1 MSNFY
6 RSLSTAPKR
15 HAKTAVIALAL
26 GSAIVAVQWMD
37 PEPKTPKTRV
47 AAEKGLKDYYKDYFS
62 IGVAVNVRNT
72 GGGDETEL
80 IKKEFNSITPENDM
94 KMISVHPSENVW
106 NWTNADKIVDFA
118 VKNGIKIRGH
128 NLLWHTQVGAWMFKD
143 SITGETVSKEVLLK
157 RLKTH
162 ITTVVN
168 RYKGKIYAWDVVNEA
183 IDDNPDVFMRNTQ
196 WYKIAG
202 DDFIPAAFEYAHA
215 ADPKVELYYNDYNES
230 NPSKRDKIYKLV
242 KSLLDKKVPIH
253 GVGLQCHW
261 RMETPTT
268 TEIRDAFAKYASLG
282 LKLQVTELDI
292 TVRTRRPAGQA
303 PDTAAAYSAEMAEK
317 QAQRYKEVFQIF
329 RDYKKQLNNVTFWN
343 VSDRGSWLDGRDGGL
358 AGGAQATLN
367 AGGNRPAGAPPA
379 GGPPAG
385 TPGAGGPPAGAPGA
399 GGPPAGNRPPGAGPG
414 GFGQGGQRRNVV
426 KAYPLLFGVN
436 LERKPA
442 YFAVTDFKK

>member
-1 MSNFY
+1 MSNLY
-6 RSLSTAPKR
+6 RSLSAVKKR
-15 HAKTAVIALAL
+15 HAKNAVVALAL
-26 GSAIVAVQWMD
+26 GSAVVAVQWVD
-37 PEPKTPKTRV
+37 PKPV
-47 AAEKGLKDYYKDYFS
+47 AKQDSSISAFLAEKGLKDYYKDYFS

-72 GGGDETEL
+72 SGGDETEL

-94 KMISVHPSENVW
+94 KMVSVHPSEHVW

-143 SITGETVSKEVLLK
+143 SLTGQNVSKEVLLA

-183 IDDNPDVFMRNTQ
+183 IDDKEDVFMRNSL
-196 WYKIAG
+196 WYQIAG
-202 DDFIPAAFEYAHA
+202 DDFIPAAFTYAHE
-215 ADPKVELYYNDYNES
+215 ADPKVDLYYNDYNES

-242 KSLLDKKVPIH
+242 KSLLDKKIPIT
-253 GVGLQCHW
+253 GIGLQCHW
-261 RMETPTT
+261 KVETPS
-268 TEIRDAFAKYASLG
+268 TEDIRAAFAKYSSLG
-282 LKLQVTELDI
+282 LKLQVTELDV
-292 TVRTRRPAGQA
+292 TVRRPTKAGET
-303 PDTAAAYSAEMAEK
+303 PDTIAAYTPEMSARQTA
-317 QAQRYKEVFQIF
+317 RYKEIFEIF
-329 RDYKKQLNNVTFWN
+329 RENKKYLNNVTFWN
-343 VSDRGSWLDGRDGGL
+343 VADRGSWLDGRNSL
-358 AGGAQATLN
+358 AGGAAATQGAPGQGQGARPQGAPP
-367 AGGNRPAGAPPA
+367 AGGPAAGAPPA

-385 TPGAGGPPAGAPGA
+385 GPPRGFGGP
-399 GGPPAGNRPPGAGPG
+399 RL
-414 GFGQGGQRRNVV
+414 

>member
-1 MSNFY
+1 MSNLY
-6 RSLSTAPKR
+6 RSLSAVKKR
-15 HAKTAVIALAL
+15 HAKNAVVALAL
-26 GSAIVAVQWMD
+26 GSAVVAVQWVD
-37 PEPKTPKTRV
+37 PKPVVKQDNSV
-47 AAEKGLKDYYKDYFS
+47 SAFLAEKGLKDYYKDYFS

-72 GGGDETEL
+72 SGGDETEL

-94 KMISVHPSENVW
+94 KMVSVHPSENVW

-143 SITGETVSKEVLLK
+143 SITGQNVSKEVLLK

-183 IDDNPDVFMRNTQ
+183 IDDNPDVFMRNSL
-196 WYKIAG
+196 WYQIAG
-202 DDFIPAAFEYAHA
+202 DDFIPAAFQYAHE
-215 ADPKVELYYNDYNES
+215 ADPKVDLYYNDYNES

-242 KSLLDKKVPIH
+242 KGLLDKKVPIT
-253 GVGLQCHW
+253 GIGLQGHW
-261 RMETPTT
+261 RLETPTT
-268 TEIRDAFAKYASLG
+268 SEIREAFAKYASLG
-282 LKLQVTELDI
+282 VKLQVTELDI

-303 PDTAAAYSAEMAEK
+303 PDTAAAYSTEMAEK
-317 QAQRYKEVFQIF
+317 QAKRYKEVFEIF
-329 RDYKKQLNNVTFWN
+329 REYKKQLNNVTFWN

-358 AGGAQATLN
+358 AGGAQATIG
-367 AGGNRPAGAPPA
+367 AGGPPAGNRPAGAPPA

-385 TPGAGGPPAGAPGA
+385 
-399 GGPPAGNRPPGAGPG
+399 GPPAGNRPPG
-414 GFGQGGQRRNVV
+414 GFGQGGPRRNVV

-442 YFAVTDFKK
+442 YFAVVDFKK

>member
-1 MSNFY
+1 MSNLY
-6 RSLSTAPKR
+6 RSLSAAQKR
-15 HAKTAVIALAL
+15 HAKTAVVALAL
-26 GSAIVAVQWMD
+26 GSAVVAVQWVD
-37 PEPKTPKTRV
+37 RKPVTSPDSSKIS
-47 AAEKGLKDYYKDYFS
+47 AFAEKGLKDYYKKYFS

-72 GGGDETEL
+72 SGGDETEL

-106 NWTNADKIVDFA
+106 NWKNADAIVDFA
-118 VKNGIKIRGH
+118 VKNHIKIRGH

-143 SITGETVSKEVLLK
+143 SLTGQTVTKEVLLK

-183 IDDNPDVFMRNTQ
+183 IDDKEDVFMRNSQ
-196 WYKIAG
+196 WYQIAG

-242 KSLLDKKVPIH
+242 KYLLDRKVPIT
-253 GVGLQCHW
+253 GIGLQCHW
-261 RMETPTT
+261 KIETPS
-268 TEIRDAFAKYASLG
+268 TEDIRAAFAKYASLG

-292 TVRTRRPAGQA
+292 TVRRPTKPGET
-303 PDTAAAYSAEMAEK
+303 PDTIAAYTPEMSARQTA
-317 QAQRYKEVFQIF
+317 RYKEIFEIF
-329 RDYKKQLNNVTFWN
+329 RENKKYLNNVTFWN
-343 VSDRGSWLDGRDGGL
+343 VADRGSWLDGRNSL
-358 AGGAQATLN
+358 AGGAAAT
-367 AGGNRPAGAPPA
+367 AAPGGAPAGNRPAGAPPV
-379 GGPPAG
+379 GGPPV
-385 TPGAGGPPAGAPGA
+385 GGPPRGF
-399 GGPPAGNRPPGAGPG
+399 GGPRL
-414 GFGQGGQRRNVV
+414 

-442 YFAVTDFKK
+442 YAAVVDFKK